1 MGTITQ
7 SGSGYGMDFEPDSI
21 SFSHLLDL
29 STEVCDIIPI
39 SDQIAEREE
48 WKLDTLL
55 VVVDMQN
62 DFVTGEKGTV
72 EARRILP
79 AVNEKIRQAQRVIY
93 TLDTHNQK
101 FHSAQEGK
109 NAPKEHC
116 KRGSWGHSLAEG
128 LLFREGSEI
137 IEKHTYGS
145 LKLGQT
151 VRELADMGEIEA
163 VELIGVC
170 TDACVITNALLIKTF
185 CPKLPVYLDAACCAG
200 ETPQGHKAALEVLK
214 VCQVK
219 IK

>member
-1 MGTITQ
+1 
-7 SGSGYGMDFEPDSI
+7 
-21 SFSHLLDL
+21 
-29 STEVCDIIPI
+29 
-39 SDQIAEREE
+39 
-48 WKLDTLL
+48 
-55 VVVDMQN
+55 MQN

-145 LKLGQT
+145 LRLGQT

-170 TDACVITNALLIKTF
+170 TDICVSSSALSLRAF
-185 CPKLPVYLDAACCAG
+185 LPETPIGVVASCCAG
-200 ETPQGHKAALEVLK
+200 VTPQSHQTALDAMAA
-214 VCQVK
+214 CQ
-219 IK
+219 IDILSD

>member
-1 MGTITQ
+1 
-7 SGSGYGMDFEPDSI
+7 MDFEADSMN
-21 SFSHLLDL
+21 FSHLFDF
-29 STEVCDIIPI
+29 SPEVRDIIPI
-39 SDQIAEREE
+39 SDQITEREV

-55 VVVDMQN
+55 IVVDMQN
-62 DFVTGEKGTV
+62 DFVTGEKGTT
-72 EARRILP
+72 EARKILP
-79 AVNEKIRQAQRVIY
+79 AVNEKIQRAQRVIY

-128 LLFREGSEI
+128 LIFKEGSEI

-145 LKLGQT
+145 LKLGQS
-151 VRELADMGEIEA
+151 VRELADMGEIDA

-185 CPKLPVYLDAACCAG
+185 CPKLPVYVDASCCAG
-200 ETPQGHKAALEVLK
+200 ETPQGHEAALVVLK
-214 VCQVK
+214 TCQVK